1 MTTTKQLVIDM
12 TYAYKGSCNCEV
24 CIEKTPYGIQVIT
37 SYGELV
43 GRAFDGVGLAN
54 ILLALARGAYS

>member
-24 CIEKTPYGIQVIT
+24 RIEKTPDGIYVIT

-43 GRAFDGVGLAN
+43 GRAFDCAGLAN
-54 ILLALARGAYS
+54 ILTDLASGVYS